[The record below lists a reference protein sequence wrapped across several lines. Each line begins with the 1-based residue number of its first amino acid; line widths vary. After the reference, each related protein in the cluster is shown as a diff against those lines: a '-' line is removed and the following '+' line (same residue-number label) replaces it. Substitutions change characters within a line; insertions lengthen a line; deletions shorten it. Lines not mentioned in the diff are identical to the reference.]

1 MQIRTVEDF
10 FYDNLKDIYYGE
22 NKIVA
27 ALPKMTAVA
36 KAASLKGAFEKH
48 LEQTKIHI
56 QRLEQ
61 VFDALGKP
69 ARGKTCPAIDAIIEE
84 GEQITAEYA
93 DSPALD
99 LGLIAAAQA
108 VEHYEI
114 VKYRALKKLAT
125 TLELTDA
132 VDLLDATLQEEMQ
145 TDADLDGISDAAGGG
160 KNKKR

>member
-1 MQIRTVEDF
+1 MQIRTVEDL
-10 FYDNLKDIYYGE
+10 FYDGLKDIYYGE

-48 LEQTKIHI
+48 LEQTKTHI

-69 ARGKTCPAIDAIIEE
+69 AKGKTCPAIDAIIEE
-84 GEQITAEYA
+84 GEQIIAEYA

-99 LGLIAAAQA
+99 LGLIAGAQA

-125 TLELTDA
+125 SLGLTDA
-132 VDLLDATLQEEMQ
+132 VDLFDATLQEEMQ
-145 TDADLDGISDAAGGG
+145 TDADLDAISDAAGGG
-160 KNKKR
+160 KSKKR

>member
-1 MQIRTVEDF
+1 MQIKTVEDL
-10 FYDNLKDIYYGE
+10 FYDGLKDIYYGE

-27 ALPKMTAVA
+27 ALPKMAAAA
-36 KAASLKGAFEKH
+36 KAASLKAAFEKH
-48 LEQTKIHI
+48 LEQTKTHI

-69 ARGKTCPAIDAIIEE
+69 AKGKTCPAIDAIIEE
-84 GEQITAEYA
+84 GEQIIAEYA

-99 LGLIAAAQA
+99 LGLIAGAQA

-125 TLELTDA
+125 SLGLTDA
-132 VDLLDATLQEEMQ
+132 VDLLDATLQEEME
-145 TDADLDGISDAAGGG
+145 TDADLDSISDAGDSG
-160 KNKKR
+160 KAKKR